1 VDVRIGIAESAR
13 EVALELADDV
23 TAAAI
28 KAQIEAA
35 VAAGEGMVWLTD
47 KRGKEAGFPAN
58 RLAYIEI
65 GSSDSEPRIG
75 FGAT

>member
-1 VDVRIGIAESAR
+1 MDVRIGIAESAR
-13 EVALELADDV
+13 EVSLELDDEV
-23 TAAAI
+23 TAAAV

-47 KRGKEAGFPAN
+47 KRGREAGFPAA

-65 GSSDSEPRIG
+65 GTSDSEPRIG